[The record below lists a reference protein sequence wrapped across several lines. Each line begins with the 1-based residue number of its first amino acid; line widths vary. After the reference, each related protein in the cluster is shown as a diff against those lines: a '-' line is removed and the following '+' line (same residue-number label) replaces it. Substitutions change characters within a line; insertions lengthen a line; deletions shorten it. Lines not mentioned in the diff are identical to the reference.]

1 MQELLVTWFREW
13 TVHPVTQPYRFR
25 SGSVA
30 YPFHI
35 RSHSVDNRHRNFSY
49 GKSRKRYGYVT
60 VVSRSLRLHYGCAAV
75 VDGHLRLVT
84 EKLKFSNNLKIV
96 SRKKRTYGSMAVYP
110 GLSRI
115 TTVMSTA
122 NVRNCH
128 GYLRFETVGFRHVK
142 PWKCNKGFMMNYPR
156 AVYWEGWQPLSHVTA
171 EAADQKNFVDK
182 NVFIRILL
190 AKGL

>member
-1 MQELLVTWFREW
+1 MPAFRVTWFREW

-25 SGSVA
+25 SVSVA
-30 YPFHI
+30 YPFDI
-35 RSHSVDNRHRNFSY
+35 RSHSVNNRDRNFSY
-49 GKSRKRYGYVT
+49 GKSRKGYGYAT
-60 VVSRSLRLHYGCAAV
+60 VVSRSLRLHEGCAAV

-84 EKLKFSNNLKIV
+84 EKFKFSNNLKIV
-96 SRKKRTYGSMAVYP
+96 SRKKRTYGSTAVYP

-142 PWKCNKGFMMNYPR
+142 PWKCNKGFT
-156 AVYWEGWQPLSHVTA
+156 LSQFEMP
-171 EAADQKNFVDK
+171 EAHGFKPWISLTIPYVCRRHDRDDP
-182 NVFIRILL
+182 
-190 AKGL
+190 G